1 MRYMNHEESVVT
13 AFFLPNRRE
22 RYLEIV
28 RDPKKRHKLI
38 NELSHF
44 KKLNPQFIVPITP
57 NQQHVPQLMSL
68 LRSKDAPAKCRVIS
82 EDGNLDS
89 REIDLQE
96 ALKEVVGRQM
106 GTILSCIPGKLAYFE
121 DEDGRCLLE
130 R

>member
-1 MRYMNHEESVVT
+1 MRYMNHEESVIT

-22 RYLEIV
+22 RYLEMV
-28 RDPKKRHKLI
+28 RDPKKRRKLI
-38 NELSHF
+38 NELSHLN
-44 KKLNPQFIVPITP
+44 KLNPQFIVPITP
-57 NQQHVPQLMSL
+57 NQHHVPQLMRV
-68 LRSKDAPAKCRVIS
+68 LRSKGAPAKCWVIS
-82 EDGNLDS
+82 EDRNLDP

-121 DEDGRCLLE
+121 DEDRRCLLE

>member
-1 MRYMNHEESVVT
+1 MP
-13 AFFLPNRRE
+13 A
-22 RYLEIV
+22 
-28 RDPKKRHKLI
+28 KKRHKLI

-82 EDGNLDS
+82 EDGNVDS

-106 GTILSCIPGKLAYFE
+106 GTILS
-121 DEDGRCLLE
+121 
-130 R
+130 